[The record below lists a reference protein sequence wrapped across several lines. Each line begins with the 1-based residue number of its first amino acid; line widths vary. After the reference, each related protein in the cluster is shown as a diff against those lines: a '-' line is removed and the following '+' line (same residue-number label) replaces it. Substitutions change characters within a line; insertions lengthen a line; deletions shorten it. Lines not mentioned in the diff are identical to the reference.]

1 MPPLAPPATT
11 SGPTAPP
18 TVPPTVSL
26 TAPTTGHPSA
36 APTRVPVAGAGEP
49 DWPALVA
56 GVLAEPDRL
65 RLVVQPIV
73 DVARAVVAGYEV
85 LSRFEQPEGL
95 AQPLTPDLW
104 FAAADRL
111 GLGAALEALV
121 VERAL
126 AMRADLPDN
135 CFLTV
140 NVSPHLLGE
149 PVLADLLLGAG
160 DLSPLVLELTE
171 HTAVAD
177 LTPVVALCGRLADRG
192 ALVALDDAGSG
203 YSGLQQL
210 TTVRPH
216 LVKLDRALVAG
227 IHLDEAKLALA
238 EMLGELAGRLDAWL
252 LAEGVETWD
261 EMDAFLRLGAPL
273 AQGYLLARPV
283 PVFEPLAPEVAA
295 RLRTAVARASFVADV
310 ASLVEAVRCEDP
322 ATGGRLALGTGEVGL
337 RLDEHAHPAALLLPL
352 RREGESGHRTA
363 RVSLRARPSDGVVD
377 LARRLVAR
385 PEAVRFDPVVVV
397 DDLGRAVGVVRA
409 ERVVARLLAL
419 LEGAGDR

>member
-1 MPPLAPPATT
+1 MPPA
-11 SGPTAPP
+11 GP
-18 TVPPTVSL
+18 
-26 TAPTTGHPSA
+26 A
-36 APTRVPVAGAGEP
+36 APTEDPALPSPRAVPDDAPPDDAPPDDAPP

-56 GVLAEPDRL
+56 GVLADPSRL

-85 LSRFEQPEGL
+85 LSRFEQPAGV
-95 AQPLTPDLW
+95 AQTLTPDLW

-111 GLGAALEALV
+111 GRGAALEALV

-126 AMRADLPDN
+126 ALRADLPDN

-252 LAEGVETWD
+252 LAEGVETWE

-273 AQGYLLARPV
+273 AQGYLLARPS
-283 PVFEPLAPEVAA
+283 PRFEPLDAAVAA
-295 RLRTAVARASFVADV
+295 RLRSAAARVSFVEDV

-322 ATGGRLALGTGEVGL
+322 STGEPLLLEAGEVGL
-337 RLDEHAHPAALLLPL
+337 RLDEEAHPAALLLPL

-377 LARRLVAR
+377 LARRAVSR
-385 PEAVRFDPVVVV
+385 PEATRFDPVVVV
-397 DDLGRAVGVVRA
+397 DDLGRAVGIVRA
-409 ERVVARLLAL
+409 ERVVARLVAL
-419 LEGAGDR
+419 LEGAGGR